1 MILIYLIVILL
12 AGAFLASVTGKR
24 NHIWPRIISLTAL
37 SVDLTLII
45 LLALQSVPTGKDWL
59 IDFKL
64 GWIPAFGI
72 SLHLALDGL
81 SLVMLIL
88 TFFLGIIS
96 VIISWN
102 EIDTKVGFFHFNLL
116 LILAGITGVFLSL
129 DLFLFY
135 FFWELMLVP
144 MYFLI
149 GIWGHENRTAA
160 SNKFFLYTQASGL
173 LMFIAIIALYF
184 VHGHLTGHYTF
195 DYLQLLGTEMPVST
209 AFPIMLGFLAAFL
222 VKLPVVPL
230 HNWLPDAHTEA
241 PTAGSLILAALL
253 LKTGAYGLLRF
264 IVPLFPN
271 ESMTFAPVGMLLGVA
286 GILYGAKLAF
296 AQTDLKRLVAY
307 TSVSHMGFVI
317 LGVFSFNELAY
328 QGVVIQMIAHGI
340 STGAL
345 FILVG
350 QLHER
355 IHTRDINKMGGL
367 WEKVP
372 VMGAIGLLFSMASL
386 GLPGLGNFIA
396 ELLIL
401 IGAFK
406 ANILMSCLASLGLIA
421 ATIYSL
427 RIVQKVFLGQANTDW
442 KMDDLSVREKLV
454 SASLVIA
461 ILLLGLF
468 PQPVLNTAKPAIL
481 KTLNKQN
488 VITYQNK
495 LPYSQQT
502 SVTLREIYVSLSL
515 TKLRTYTEF
524 DREAQRT
531 TGNLRSQLNILRF
544 KDKYYI

>member
-1 MILIYLIVILL
+1 MILIYLILILL
-12 AGAFLASVTGKR
+12 AGAFLAWITGKK
-24 NHIWPRIISLTAL
+24 NHLWPRIISLTAL
-37 SVDLTLII
+37 FINLILII
-45 LLALQSVPTGKDWL
+45 SYALHPMPSSNDWL
-59 IDFKL
+59 ADIKFD
-64 GWIPAFGI
+64 WIPAFGI
-72 SLHLALDGL
+72 SMHLALDGL

-96 VIISWN
+96 VIISWK
-102 EIDTKVGFFHFNLL
+102 EIDSRPGFFHFNIL

-149 GIWGHENRTAA
+149 GIWGHENKTAA

-173 LMFIAIIALYF
+173 LMFISIIALYF
-184 VHGHLTGHYTF
+184 VHGHSTGIYTF
-195 DYLQLLGTEMPVST
+195 DYLQLLGTTMPSST
-209 AFPIMLGFLAAFL
+209 AFVLMLGFLAAFL

-264 IVPLFPN
+264 IVPLFP
-271 ESMTFAPVGMLLGVA
+271 SASVTFAPVGMALGVV

-328 QGVVIQMIAHGI
+328 QGVVIQMVAHGI

-345 FILVG
+345 FVLVG
-350 QLHER
+350 QLYER
-355 IHTRDINKMGGL
+355 IHTRDINRMGGL

-372 VMGAIGLLFSMASL
+372 VMGSIGLIFSMASL

-401 IGAFK
+401 LGAFK
-406 ANILMSCLASLGLIA
+406 ANVLMSCLASLGLIA

-427 RIVQKVFLGQANTDW
+427 RIIQKVFMGHQNSDW
-442 KMDDLSVREKLV
+442 KISDLTIREKVVSGLLV
-454 SASLVIA
+454 LA
-461 ILLLGLF
+461 IVSLGLF
-468 PQPVLNTAKPAIL
+468 PRPVINTAKPALL
-481 KTLNKQN
+481 KTLKNQKETAFYNPQEKSEYYSVKISLFSPIDNK
-488 VITYQNK
+488 V
-495 LPYSQQT
+495 
-502 SVTLREIYVSLSL
+502 
-515 TKLRTYTEF
+515 
-524 DREAQRT
+524 
-531 TGNLRSQLNILRF
+531 
-544 KDKYYI
+544 

>member
-1 MILIYLIVILL
+1 MILVYLIAVLL
-12 AGAFLASVTGKR
+12 TGAFLAWIAG
-24 NHIWPRIISLTAL
+24 IWNTVWSRIISIVAL
-37 SVDLTLII
+37 SIDLILII
-45 LLALQSVPTGKDWL
+45 ILALKPVSPDSSWI

-64 GWIPAFGI
+64 DWIPEFGI
-72 SLHLALDGL
+72 GLHLALDGL
-81 SLVMLIL
+81 SLLMLIL
-88 TFFLGIIS
+88 TFFLGIIA
-96 VIISWN
+96 VLISWK
-102 EIDTKVGFFHFNLL
+102 EINSKAGFFHFNLL
-116 LILAGITGVFLSL
+116 LILAGIIGVFLSL

-184 VHGHLTGHYTF
+184 VHGHSTGSYTF
-195 DYLQLLGTEMPVST
+195 DYMQLLGTRMSAST
-209 AFPIMLGFLAAFL
+209 GLLIMSGFLAAFL

-264 IVPLFPN
+264 IVPLFP
-271 ESMTFAPVGMLLGVA
+271 SASITFAPVGMLLGVV

-296 AQTDLKRLVAY
+296 AQTDFKRLVAY

-317 LGVFSFNELAY
+317 LGVFSFNEIAY
-328 QGVVIQMIAHGI
+328 QGVVMQMIAHGI

-350 QLHER
+350 QLYER
-355 IHTRDINKMGGL
+355 IHTRDLNRMGGL
-367 WEKVP
+367 WEKAP
-372 VMGAIGLLFSMASL
+372 FMGAMGLIFSMASL

-401 IGAFK
+401 VGAFK
-406 ANILMSCLASLGLIA
+406 ASVLMSCLACSGLIA

-427 RIVQKVFLGQANTDW
+427 RIVQKVFLGKKKGEWEIN
-442 KMDDLSVREKLV
+442 DLNVREKAVL
-454 SASLVIA
+454 AALCIVIVG
-461 ILLLGLF
+461 LGLF
-468 PQPVLNTAKPAIL
+468 PKPVFNIAKPALI
-481 KTLNKQN
+481 KTLDTKEKTIHDEGIGKNDTGEKS
-488 VITYQNK
+488 IHFYQISK
-495 LPYSQQT
+495 
-502 SVTLREIYVSLSL
+502 
-515 TKLRTYTEF
+515 
-524 DREAQRT
+524 
-531 TGNLRSQLNILRF
+531 
-544 KDKYYI
+544 

>member
-12 AGAFLASVTGKR
+12 AGAFLAWITGKH
-24 NHIWPRIISLTAL
+24 NPLWPRIISIVALTIDMIL
-37 SVDLTLII
+37 ILFFVFQTLPSEKEW
-45 LLALQSVPTGKDWL
+45 LAD
-59 IDFKL
+59 IRMD
-64 GWIPAFGI
+64 WIPAFGI

-88 TFFLGIIS
+88 TFFLGIVS
-96 VIISWN
+96 VIISWK
-102 EIDTKVGFFHFNLL
+102 EIDSKVGFFHFNLL

-173 LMFIAIIALYF
+173 LMFISIISLYF
-184 VHGHLTGHYTF
+184 IHGRSTGVYSF
-195 DYLQLLGTEMPVST
+195 DYLQLLGTNMPPAT
-209 AFPIMLGFLAAFL
+209 AMLIMLGFLAAFL

-264 IVPLFPN
+264 VVPLFPS
-271 ESMTFAPVGMLLGVA
+271 EAVTFAPIGMLLGVI

-317 LGVFSFNELAY
+317 LGVFSFNEIAY

-350 QLHER
+350 QLYER

-372 VMGAIGLLFSMASL
+372 VMGAVGLIFSMASL

-401 IGAFK
+401 IGAYK
-406 ANILMSCLASLGLIA
+406 TNILMSCLASLGLIA

-427 RIVQKVFLGQANTDW
+427 RIVQKVFLGKINTDW
-442 KMDDLSVREKLV
+442 KMSDLTIREKVV
-454 SASLVIA
+454 SALMVIA
-461 ILLLGLF
+461 IVWLGLF
-468 PQPVLNTAKPAIL
+468 PKPVIDAAKPAIL
-481 KTLNKQN
+481 KTLKNKTE
-488 VITYQNK
+488 ITFQNK
-495 LPYSQQT
+495 VLMSFDTFLVLSPPSQPSPRGEGVAQYLFPRGGNKRGGKNQKEGLNFLLRN
-502 SVTLREIYVSLSL
+502 TL
-515 TKLRTYTEF
+515 
-524 DREAQRT
+524 
-531 TGNLRSQLNILRF
+531 
-544 KDKYYI
+544 

>member
-1 MILIYLIVILL
+1 M
-12 AGAFLASVTGKR
+12 
-24 NHIWPRIISLTAL
+24 
-37 SVDLTLII
+37 
-45 LLALQSVPTGKDWL
+45 
-59 IDFKL
+59 
-64 GWIPAFGI
+64 
-72 SLHLALDGL
+72 
-81 SLVMLIL
+81 LVL

-96 VIISWN
+96 VIISWR
-102 EIDTKVGFFHFNLL
+102 EIDSKIGFFHFNLL

-184 VHGHLTGHYTF
+184 VHGHSTGTYTF
-195 DYLQLLGTEMPVST
+195 DYLQLLGTEMNGST
-209 AFPIMLGFLAAFL
+209 AFFIMLGFLAAFL

-264 IVPLFPN
+264 IVPLFPS
-271 ESMTFAPVGMLLGVA
+271 EAVTFAPVGMLLGVA

-345 FILVG
+345 FVLVG
-350 QLHER
+350 QLYER

-367 WEKVP
+367 WEITP
-372 VMGAIGLLFSMASL
+372 VMGAVGLIFSMASL

-406 ANILMSCLASLGLIA
+406 ADILMSCLASLGLIA
-421 ATIYSL
+421 ATVYSL
-427 RIVQKVFLGQANTDW
+427 RIVQKVFLGKKNAVWNIH
-442 KMDDLSVREKLV
+442 DLTIREKLV

-461 ILLLGLF
+461 IVWLGLF
-468 PQPVLNTAKPAIL
+468 PQPVINTAKPAVL
-481 KTLNKQN
+481 KTLNTHKE
-488 VITYQNK
+488 ITLLNQPANAATSDK
-495 LPYSQQT
+495 LLCVPLCNPVCTFVLNSSLLNTKYHKVNHK
-502 SVTLREIYVSLSL
+502 VTQRVS
-515 TKLRTYTEF
+515 
-524 DREAQRT
+524 
-531 TGNLRSQLNILRF
+531 SQLIF
-544 KDKYYI
+544 

>member
-1 MILIYLIVILL
+1 MILVYLIIVLL
-12 AGAFLASVTGKR
+12 AGAFLAWITGKR
-24 NHIWPRIISLTAL
+24 NPEWSRIISLIAL
-37 SVDLTLII
+37 SVDIVLLI
-45 LLALQSVPTGKDWL
+45 LNVNQSAVPDNGWL
-59 IDFKL
+59 INIKL
-64 GWIPAFGI
+64 DWIPAFGI
-72 SLHLALDGL
+72 SLHFALDGL
-81 SLVMLIL
+81 SLVMLFL

-96 VIISWN
+96 VIISWK
-102 EIDTKVGFFHFNLL
+102 EIDSRVGFFHFNLL

-173 LMFIAIIALYF
+173 LMFIAIITLYF
-184 VHGHLTGHYTF
+184 VHGKYSGVYTF
-195 DYLQLLGTEMPVST
+195 DYMQLLGTEMPEST
-209 AFPIMLGFLAAFL
+209 GFLIMLGFLAAFL

-264 IVPLFPN
+264 IVPLFPS
-271 ESMTFAPVGMLLGVA
+271 EAVTFAPIGMLLGVV

-328 QGVVIQMIAHGI
+328 QGVVVQMIAHGI

-345 FILVG
+345 FVLVG
-350 QLHER
+350 QLYER
-355 IHTRDINKMGGL
+355 VHTRDLNKMGGL
-367 WEKVP
+367 WEKAP
-372 VMGAIGLLFSMASL
+372 VMGAIGLIFSMASL

-427 RIVQKVFLGQANTDW
+427 RIVQKVFLGSKNTDW
-442 KMDDLSVREKLV
+442 KMNDLNLREKVV
-454 SASLVIA
+454 SALLVIA
-461 ILLLGLF
+461 IVWLGLF
-468 PQPVLNTAKPAIL
+468 PKPVIDAAKPAIL
-481 KTLNKQN
+481 KTLNNQKELTFQ
-488 VITYQNK
+488 IEK
-495 LPYSQQT
+495 IHLKQT
-502 SVTLREIYVSLSL
+502 SVTLCGNSVALCV
-515 TKLRTYTEF
+515 TKKRTYTELR
-524 DREAQRT
+524 REAQRST
-531 TGNLRSQLNILRF
+531 E
-544 KDKYYI
+544 K

>member
-1 MILIYLIVILL
+1 MILVYIIVILL
-12 AGAFLASVTGKR
+12 TGAFLAWIAGRWNPVL
-24 NHIWPRIISLTAL
+24 PRIISLIAL
-37 SVDLTLII
+37 SIGFILII
-45 LLALQSVPTGKDWL
+45 FIATQSVSDDNKWL
-59 IDFKL
+59 IDYKL
-64 GWIPAFGI
+64 DWISEFGI

-81 SLVMLIL
+81 SLLMLLL

-102 EIDTKVGFFHFNLL
+102 EINSKVGFFHFNLL
-116 LILAGITGVFLSL
+116 LILAGITGVFLSI

-135 FFWELMLVP
+135 FFWELMLLP

-149 GIWGHENRTAA
+149 GIWGHDNRTAA

-173 LMFIAIIALYF
+173 LMLISIIALYF
-184 VHGHLTGHYTF
+184 VHGHSTGSYTF
-195 DYLQLLGTEMPVST
+195 DYMLLLGTEMS
-209 AFPIMLGFLAAFL
+209 ASKELLIMSGFLSAFL

-230 HNWLPDAHTEA
+230 HNWLPDAHSEA

-264 IVPLFPN
+264 IVPLFP
-271 ESMTFAPVGMLLGVA
+271 SASITFKPIGMLLGVI

-296 AQTDLKRLVAY
+296 AQTDFKRLVAY

-328 QGVVIQMIAHGI
+328 QGVVMQMLAHGI

-345 FILVG
+345 FILAG
-350 QLHER
+350 QLYER
-355 IHTRDINKMGGL
+355 IHTRDLNKMGGL

-372 VMGAIGLLFSMASL
+372 VMGAVALIFSMASL

-406 ANILMSCLASLGLIA
+406 TSILMSCLACLGLIA

-427 RIVQKVFLGQANTDW
+427 RIIQKVFLGNTNQEGE
-442 KMDDLSVREKLV
+442 MNDLNFREKIV
-454 SASLVIA
+454 SACLVIV
-461 ILLLGLF
+461 IVGLGLF
-468 PQPVLNTAKPAIL
+468 PQPVFNTAKPALL
-481 KTLNKQN
+481 KTLDIQ
-488 VITYQNK
+488 
-495 LPYSQQT
+495 
-502 SVTLREIYVSLSL
+502 REKNIPDPGISKKIAVE
-515 TKLRTYTEF
+515 K
-524 DREAQRT
+524 
-531 TGNLRSQLNILRF
+531 NILF
-544 KDKYYI
+544 FQISKKCLHVNI